1 MSCHVNSLQSRS
13 ESSLFG
19 PTAHTSNRTNGPKGI
34 FRSLERLAPGTAL
47 RLAGDPPHIVLLCAT
62 VVALKDLTL
71 LCFLKGGKKKPT
83 RFF

>member
-19 PTAHTSNRTNGPKGI
+19 PTARTSNRTNGPKGI

-47 RLAGDPPHIVLLCAT
+47 SSRVTRPTSRSSVPLLW
-62 VVALKDLTL
+62 L
-71 LCFLKGGKKKPT
+71 
-83 RFF
+83 